1 MTEKEKLEYE
11 RKLLQKNSSYNL
23 MRGRVG
29 TVAPAEY
36 TPSAIEGVN
45 DLSDYLRTH
54 GGYHQQER
62 MIIDKRKTLDRALLY
77 SYQGAIVKKLL
88 DSEEANEPV
97 RALINPDKNKLNYDD
112 KIISVGFEHGF
123 KPGDVFEWVNTD
135 SYWIVYL
142 QDLTELAYF
151 RGEIRKCSHKISW
164 YDKDAEKQCETYV
177 AIRGPVETQ
186 ILSIQK
192 MNDRFDVP
200 NYSIYMIVP
209 KTEDNLKKFVR
220 YSKFYLE
227 NCSTC
232 WEVTAADAISSPGV
246 ITLTAVE
253 EYGNP
258 HEEDG
263 PVVSPLALER
273 PTNII
278 GEGFIKVK
286 QEYIYS
292 YNGLEAGGWRA
303 VGING
308 QKVPVK
314 LEAFFDEDKN
324 RAVKV
329 KWDSTYSGQFDLQ
342 FVSKS
347 NKIIDNKSIIVE
359 SLF

>member
-62 MIIDKRKTLDRALLY
+62 MIRDKRKTLDRALLY

-97 RALINPDKNKLNYDD
+97 RALINPDKNKLSYDD

-151 RGEIRKCSHKISW
+151 RGEIRKCSYKVKW
-164 YDKDAEKQCETYV
+164 YDKDDEQEYETFV

-186 ILSIQK
+186 INGIQK
-192 MNDRFDVP
+192 IGDRIDTP
-200 NYSIYMIVP
+200 NYTLYMIVP
-209 KTEDNLKKFVR
+209 KTEYNLKKFKR
-220 YSKFYLE
+220 YSKFYLDE
-227 NCSTC
+227 FSTC
-232 WEVTAADAISSPGV
+232 WKVTVADAISSPGV
-246 ITLTAVE
+246 IMLTAI
-253 EYGNP
+253 
-258 HEEDG
+258 EDYSNS
-263 PVVSPLALER
+263 VDEDKILVSPLAINR
-273 PTNII
+273 DTDIV

-286 QEYIYS
+286 GTYEYYYKGS
-292 YNGLEAGGWRA
+292 LAGGWRA
-303 VGING
+303 VGTNG

-314 LEAFFDEDKN
+314 LEAFFDNQKN
-324 RAVKV
+324 RAVKLT
-329 KWDSTYSGQFDLQ
+329 WDSADSGQFELQ
-342 FVSKS
+342 FVSRE
-347 NKIIDNKSIIVE
+347 NKVLDSKVIVVE